1 MVANAFKVIYLA
13 KCAATVVVVMFVSS
27 APAWA
32 GSTAFKQ
39 AVAEFSSQDTGLAEF
54 YRSQGFQ
61 PFWTADDASGL
72 ARRQALIKAFAQAN
86 LHGLPQ
92 RRFDPEVL
100 IEVMGRAQGGRRL
113 GEIEV
118 ALSRAYLD
126 YAHAV
131 QSGLLKPSSI
141 DESMVR
147 RVTRRDNVDL
157 LNLILDG
164 SPSDAFTRLPPQSP
178 EYARLM
184 HAKLRLEHAIA
195 RGGWGP
201 SVEVRTLRPGD
212 IGGNVIALRNRL
224 IKMGYLLH
232 RLVTAYDMRVKSAVE
247 AFQRDHG
254 LEQDGIAGS
263 GTLAM
268 LNVSPERRLEA
279 VLVAM
284 ERERW
289 INFEE
294 GLGERHVW
302 VNLTDF
308 KARIIDDGKITFET
322 RSVVGHKDTDRQ
334 TPEFS
339 DVMEHMVINPSWYVP
354 RSIVVGEYL
363 PAMQLDP
370 AAHDYL
376 ELTDDDGNVVERG
389 FDFAE
394 FTEETFP
401 FGMRQP
407 PGSGNA
413 LGSVK
418 FMFPNRHNIY
428 LHDTPQR
435 HLFALEQRTFS
446 HGCVRLNDP
455 HDFAYALLALQTN
468 NPQAY
473 FQSILRTNEETQ
485 IDLVKDVPVHL
496 VYRTAYV
503 SPKGDMQFRQDIYD
517 RDAKVWQALRA
528 QGVVLTRA
536 DS

>member
-1 MVANAFKVIYLA
+1 MASTAYRFARFA
-13 KCAATVVVVMFVSS
+13 KRAATVATLLLGMS
-27 APAWA
+27 APVSAT
-32 GSTAFKQ
+32 STAFKQ
-39 AVAEFSSQDTGLAEF
+39 AVAEFATQKSGIEEF
-54 YRSQGFQ
+54 YRAWNYQ
-61 PFWTADDASGL
+61 PFWTANDAQGL
-72 ARRQALIKAFAQAN
+72 ARREALIAAFTQAKH
-86 LHGLPQ
+86 HGLPA
-92 RRFDPEVL
+92 RRFDPAAL
-100 IEVMGRAQGGRRL
+100 IEMMSSAQGGRRL

-118 ALSRAYLD
+118 ALSRAYLK

-147 RVTRRDNVDL
+147 RVTRRDDLDL

-164 SPSDAFTRLPPQSP
+164 SPSEGFARLPPQSP
-178 EYARLM
+178 EYARLL
-184 HAKLRLEHAIA
+184 HAKVRLEHAIS

-201 SVEVRTLRPGD
+201 TVEVRTLRPGD
-212 IGGNVIALRNRL
+212 TGKSVVPLRNRL
-224 IKMGYLLH
+224 IKMGYLPH
-232 RLVTAYDMRVKSAVE
+232 RLETVYDRRMKVAVE

-254 LEQDGIAGS
+254 LEPDGIAGS

-268 LNVSPERRLEA
+268 LNISPEKRLES
-279 VLVAM
+279 VVVAM

-289 INFEE
+289 INFED

-339 DVMEHMVINPSWYVP
+339 DIMEHMVINPSWYVP

-370 AAHDYL
+370 TAHDYL
-376 ELTDDDGNVVERG
+376 ELTDDEGNVVERG

-435 HLFALEQRTFS
+435 HLFAREQRTFS

-455 HDFAYALLALQTN
+455 HDFAYELLALQTD
-468 NPQAY
+468 NPEAY

-503 SPKGDMQFRQDIYD
+503 SPKGDLQFRQDIYD

-528 QGVVLTRA
+528 QGVALGRA
-536 DS
+536 ES